1 VRRILSIE
9 AFREVTLA
17 TWDDHV
23 DVPGHHWVEAEARG
37 KKSARVAFE
46 VR

>member
-1 VRRILSIE
+1 V
-9 AFREVTLA
+9 EVGRL
-17 TWDDHV
+17 WPL
-23 DVPGHHWVEAEARG
+23 VPGRHWVEAEARG